1 MVMAIDSTKQ
11 LGIKRTMTAKL
22 FLQKLAESLEESI
35 DKDSNTLT
43 MSGDFAKEIA
53 ESLYQISEGMV
64 K

>member
-1 MVMAIDSTKQ
+1 MAIDSTKN

-43 MSGDFAKEIA
+43 ITGDFVKEVA